1 MLPNFGYGR
10 QKMPTDVKKK
20 GLPQM
25 SANRPNIGSTW
36 KIDLRKLSKG
46 VSSRTLFVFP
56 VFFHLCFRCFFMFF
70 RFFCFLFR
78 VRFHFLFSR
87 FFMSFFIFFFSFP
100 FHFHVFCVFV
110 FIFVFVLIFCVVVYV
125 CFPCSSLL
133 LSFLSSF
140 SFNLSFGNYIIYY
153 LFRFWFCIDSFSML
167 NDKYTMAKC
176 KKEHIW
182 TW

>member
-1 MLPNFGYGR
+1 VICSGLTAHLIWVPATFRLCSQHFTVKLWLPQMLPNFGYGR

-87 FFMSFFIFFFSFP
+87 FFHVIFHFLFFVSFSFSCFLRVC
-100 FHFHVFCVFV
+100 FHFRFCSHFLCGGICLFSLFFTFAVVSFFV
-110 FIFVFVLIFCVVVYV
+110 FI
-125 CFPCSSLL
+125 
-133 LSFLSSF
+133 
-140 SFNLSFGNYIIYY
+140 
-153 LFRFWFCIDSFSML
+153 
-167 NDKYTMAKC
+167 
-176 KKEHIW
+176 
-182 TW
+182 